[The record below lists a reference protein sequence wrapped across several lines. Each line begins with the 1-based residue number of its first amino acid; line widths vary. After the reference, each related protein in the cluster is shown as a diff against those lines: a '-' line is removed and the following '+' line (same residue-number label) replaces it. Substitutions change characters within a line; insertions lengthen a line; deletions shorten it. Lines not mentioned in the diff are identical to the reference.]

1 MVANRFIGTADRSE
15 REAAKKKTAGMTA
28 DRAER
33 EAGKTTTTT
42 TKPTTTKPTTTK
54 TTTSKTTTK
63 PDPISTTRVQQNR
76 QVALGGS
83 KLDATNPYAGLQTGL
98 QDILTTTTGNLQTD
112 LDRVSGR
119 YNEIRN
125 QILATY
131 GNTNNQA
138 LINARDLALGELNR
152 QADDATRQVA
162 ANYQAAQARQAE
174 FANRQLALAQ
184 QVAQEQQALTNVAA
198 GNIAAWNQQF
208 GTTDGQ
214 AADMA
219 ALLAERAPREA
230 AIAQALGAT
239 AAGYETAMGT
249 SIGEQQMAI
258 QGQIARDLASRSGTL
273 SAQTARDIAA
283 AEMAD
288 RDRLNAALL
297 DLGYRE
303 LGAEE
308 GLRSTTGA
316 RTFELEKAIAEAGL
330 GGGLFSVARSDR
342 AEDIA
347 RAKASAASDAA
358 LKRAM
363 FEYEKGITERE
374 LGLKERALAIDEAKA
389 GGTTFQPLPT
399 TAKALADFVRTQK
412 GDNRASDASI
422 LEFIGYSLGSKG
434 LGSVPSGEEGLALI
448 QEWNRLSKET
458 LADLRKQGINSL
470 DDYANKALT
479 GQLNILSYPRTAGS
493 SVVDYTTRTVTP
505 RG

>member
-1 MVANRFIGTADRSE
+1 MATNRFIGTADRSE
-15 REAAKKKTAGMTA
+15 REAAKKQTTGMTA

-33 EAGKTTTTT
+33 EAAAKKTTT
-42 TKPTTTKPTTTK
+42 TKPTTTRT
-54 TTTSKTTTK
+54 TTTK
-63 PDPISTTRVQQNR
+63 PPPISKTKVQENR
-76 QVALGGS
+76 TVALGGS
-83 KLDATNPYAGLQTGL
+83 TLPATNPYAGLQTGL

-112 LDRVSGR
+112 LDRVSGK

-174 FANRQLALAQ
+174 FSNRQLALAQ
-184 QVAQEQQALTNVAA
+184 QAAQQQQMLTNVAA

-230 AIAQALGAT
+230 ALAQALGAT

-258 QGQIARDLASRSGTL
+258 QGQIARDLAARSGTL
-273 SAQTARDIAA
+273 TSQTARDIAA

-288 RDRLNAALL
+288 RARLDTALL
-297 DLGYRE
+297 DLGYRQ

-308 GLRSTTGA
+308 GLRSAAGE
-316 RTFELEKAIAEAGL
+316 RTLALQQAIAEAGL
-330 GGGLFSVARSDR
+330 GGGLFAVSRSDR

-347 RAKASAASDAA
+347 RARAAAASEAA
-358 LKRAM
+358 LKKEM

-374 LGLKERALAIDEAKA
+374 LGLKERALAVDEAKA
-389 GGTTFQPLPT
+389 LGEQPTVQALPPQ
-399 TAKALADFVRTQK
+399 AKTLADWVRTKK
-412 GDNRASDASI
+412 GTNRGPDASV
-422 LEFIGYSLGSKG
+422 LEFIGYTLGDKG
-434 LGSVPSGEEGLALI
+434 FVATGDQALLLI
-448 QEWNRLSKET
+448 QQWNTLSPDT
-458 LADLRKQGINSL
+458 LKDLRTQGINSL
-470 DDYANKALT
+470 DDYANRYLKSTPGA
-479 GQLNILSYPRTAGS
+479 S
-493 SVVDYTTRTVTP
+493 SPARQTTSGTP
-505 RG
+505 SSSTSTNPGFRWPGR